1 MDVEE
6 RIALVNKPP
15 LEEIVNF
22 DIVNKPPI
30 DELYH
35 YGILGMKW
43 GIRRYQNPD
52 GTLTEEGK
60 KHYAKQEERRIA
72 KENRQKAD
80 ILRSPEKLAK
90 NLEKFT
96 DEEITSAYKRFEWQ
110 DKLSKYYTNK
120 EGLVKRGKN
129 LADEIISLGD
139 TANNGIKFLNTPA
152 GKLLRAKLGLDTKDI
167 GVFKTPEDQAKE
179 QREYRKA
186 VEEYRQTVMN
196 SQLKEQQVKK
206 GAIDLQMKQWEMIM
220 SEADWNEYKKRGYTK
235 EQMDMINKYNEE
247 HKKEEDD

>member
-60 KHYAKQEERRIA
+60 KHYAKQEERAA
-72 KENRQKAD
+72 KKEAKKKAD
-80 ILRSPEKLAK
+80 ILRDPVKLAK
-90 NLEKFT
+90 NLDKFT
-96 DEEITSAYKRFEWQ
+96 DDEIAAAYKKFEWQ

-120 EGLVKRGKN
+120 EGIVKKGKH
-129 LADEIISLGD
+129 LADDILSLGD

-152 GKLLRAKLGLDTKDI
+152 GKLLRSKMGFDTKDI
-167 GVFKTPEDQAKE
+167 GVFKTDEEMAKD
-179 QREYRKA
+179 QREYKKA
-186 VEEYRQTVMN
+186 ILDYQNAVLQNQMN
-196 SQLKEQQVKK
+196 QQRVKK
-206 GAIDLQMKQWEMIM
+206 GAMDLKMDEWDMLM
-220 SEADWNEYKKRGYTK
+220 SEGRWHDFQARGYK
-235 EQMDMINKYNEE
+235 REHGKDDEE
-247 HKKEEDD
+247 EKKN